1 MAWLES
7 RRKATFCL
15 LAGQLGYPIHVDTR
29 AKIGHHKSAL
39 LTEDR
44 FLQQG
49 V

>member
-1 MAWLES
+1 MA
-7 RRKATFCL
+7 A
-15 LAGQLGYPIHVDTR
+15 IHVDTR